1 MKKEANSKVI
11 SISMTPEQY
20 DEIKSRAD
28 AEDIHINGFI
38 LALAL
43 FGEIPEP
50 DEILISPQKSN
61 TQIFYIW

>member
-20 DEIKSRAD
+20 DEIKRRAD

-38 LALAL
+38 LEHAL

-50 DEILISPQKSN
+50 DEILISHQKSN
-61 TQIFYIW
+61 TQIFYI